1 MTDRMRDEHLD
12 REIRNFLA
20 WQAEDVGDAPT
31 TTEMAMRLSSRVGP
45 RTFGPRLAP
54 QLGWVVLAVLLIV
67 ALTAAVLIGAFSRPA
82 MVDGPPTNGWI
93 AYSTRAHGATSGV
106 QGEIFLVRDGIEPQR
121 VAGGDGRLAVCP
133 SFSPDGTK
141 LSYVYGGNVFVL
153 SVDAAG
159 QVREESGF
167 GFAGLVRFA
176 CPVWSPSGDAVA
188 VLAAGEV
195 VVHGQDGSITSL
207 PVPDGAPVE
216 FADNLLA
223 WAPEG
228 TSIAL
233 ATTTGIWLIPV
244 DGSPPQRL
252 STSEAFSLSWSPD
265 GSQLAFHEQV
275 EGPNGTVSV
284 LTVGADVPVVAL
296 GPGSQPVWSAD
307 GGSIAYPGAGGRRGP
322 ARRWLGPSGLGVGNG
337 YGFGGWSPDGKWLL
351 QMVDVSGQDWDLM
364 AAPANGASHS
374 VIARQIST
382 GSARNFPNLGDVS
395 WQAVYR

>member
-1 MTDRMRDEHLD
+1 MTDQMRDERLD
-12 REIRNFLA
+12 REIRSFLA
-20 WQAEDVGDAPT
+20 WQSEDITDAPSA
-31 TTEMAMRLSSRVGP
+31 TEIAMRISSRAGA
-45 RTFGPRLAP
+45 RTFGPLLAP
-54 QLGWVVLAVLLIV
+54 RLVWVLLAGLLVV
-67 ALTAAVLIGAFSRPA
+67 ALGAVVISALSRPA
-82 MVDGPPTNGWI
+82 VVDAPPTNGWI

-106 QGEIFLVRDGIEPQR
+106 QGEIFLVREGVEPRR

-141 LSYVYGGNVFVL
+141 LSYVHGGNVFVF

-167 GFAGLVRFA
+167 GFAGLVRDA

-188 VLAAGEV
+188 VLATGEI
-195 VVHGQDGSITSL
+195 VVHGHDRSIISL

-216 FADNLLA
+216 FADGLLA

-233 ATTTGIWLIPV
+233 ATTTGIWLVPV

-252 STSEAFSLSWSPD
+252 STSQAFSLSWSPD

-275 EGPNGTVSV
+275 DGPNGSVSV
-284 LTVGADVPVVAL
+284 LTLGTDVPVVVL
-296 GPGSQPVWSAD
+296 GPGSRPMWSPT
-307 GGSIAYPGAGGRRGP
+307 GGSVAYPGAGGVVIQRADGSDRRVV
-322 ARRWLGPSGLGVGNG
+322 GVENA
-337 YGFGGWSPDGKWLL
+337 YGFGGWSPDGEWLL
-351 QMVDVSGQDWDLM
+351 QMVDVSGHDWDLVS
-364 AAPANGASHS
+364 AAANGASHS

-395 WQAVYR
+395 WQAVYP